1 MILQNFLNT
10 NTYKNKKIAFIGVG
24 VSHTQAILKFAQLGA
39 KVQALDKK
47 PMSPDLV
54 QNFEKLGVELRTGT
68 DYLKDLDADIYFRTP
83 GLPFESEIIQRIRS
97 ANKVVTSEL
106 ELFFKLCPCRTIGV
120 TGSDG
125 KTTTTTIIYKILK
138 QAGKTVHLGGNIG
151 KPLLPYVDNM
161 NKEDIVVVE
170 LSSFQLESMRRS
182 PDIAVITN
190 LTPNHLNVHKTM
202 QNYVDAKK
210 NIVVHQDA
218 FSKVVLNQKDEYTP
232 YFSQIARGQIVNF
245 GFNQAMVQVKEGVL
259 YNSKNQAVI
268 SVDEIKLRGSHNIEN
283 YLAAI
288 AATEDIVA
296 PKDIAKVA
304 KEFNGVEHR
313 IEFCDEINGVK
324 FFNDSI
330 ATTPHRTITG
340 FCVFKEPIVLIVGGS
355 DKGLPFDELG
365 DEIARKVKCV
375 VLMGATANS
384 IKHAI
389 TKSKYFNKNKTKIE
403 LVTKIKDAVEA
414 ATRNAKSGD
423 VVLLSPACASFDMF
437 TSFEER
443 GKMFKFEVQNIKN
456 GRK

>member
-1 MILQNFLNT
+1 MILQNFLNS
-10 NTYKNKKIAFIGVG
+10 YKNKKIAFIGVG

-47 PMSPDLV
+47 PITPDLA
-54 QNFEKLGVELRTGT
+54 QEFTKLRVELKTGT

-83 GLPFESEIIQRIRS
+83 GLPFKSEIIQRIRA
-97 ANKVVTSEL
+97 ANKIVTSEL
-106 ELFFKLCPCRTIGV
+106 ELFFKLCPCRIIGI

-151 KPLLPYVDNM
+151 KPLLPYVDDM

-170 LSSFQLESMRRS
+170 LSSFQLESMRES

-190 LTPNHLNVHKTM
+190 LTPNHLNVHKNM
-202 QNYVDAKK
+202 QNYVAAKE
-210 NIVVHQDA
+210 NIIMHQDA
-218 FSKVVLNQKDEYTP
+218 FSKVVLNQKDEYTH
-232 YFSQIARGQIVNF
+232 YFSQIARGRITTF
-245 GFNQAMVQVKEGVL
+245 GLNQAMAHVKEGVL
-259 YNSKNQAVI
+259 YNSKNQAIVP
-268 SVDEIKLRGSHNIEN
+268 VNEIRLRGAHNIEN

-288 AATEDIVA
+288 AATEDFVEPEDA
-296 PKDIAKVA
+296 ATVA

-313 IEFCDEINGVK
+313 IEFCEEINGVK

-340 FCVFKEPIVLIVGGS
+340 LSVFKEPIVLIAGGS

-365 DEIARKVKCV
+365 DELAKRIKCA

-389 TKSKYFNKNKTKIE
+389 TKSKNFNKNKTKIE
-403 LVTKIKDAVEA
+403 LVTTMKDAVEI
-414 ATRNAKSGD
+414 ATKNAKEGD

-437 TSFEER
+437 NNFEER
-443 GKMFKFEVQNIKN
+443 GKAFKFEVQNIRN
-456 GRK
+456 GRR

>member
-1 MILQNFLNT
+1 MILQNFLNS
-10 NTYKNKKIAFIGVG
+10 YKNEKIAFIGVG
-24 VSHTQAILKFAQLGA
+24 VSHIEAILKFAQLGV

-47 PMSPDLV
+47 PVSPELI
-54 QNFEKLGVELRTGT
+54 QKFEKLGVELRTGV
-68 DYLKDLDADIYFRTP
+68 DYLKDLDAYIYFRTP
-83 GLPFESEIIQRIRS
+83 GLPFESKEIQRIRS
-97 ANKVVTSEL
+97 ANKIVTSEL
-106 ELFFKLCPCRTIGV
+106 ELFFKLCPCQTIGI

-151 KPLLPYVDNM
+151 KPLLPYVDDM

-170 LSSFQLESMRRS
+170 LSSFQLESMRIS
-182 PDIAVITN
+182 PDTAVITN

-202 QNYVDAKK
+202 QSYVDAKK
-210 NIVVHQDA
+210 NIIAHQDA
-218 FSKVVLNQKDEYTP
+218 FSKVVLNQKDEYTH
-232 YFSQIARGQIVNF
+232 YFSQIARGQVITF
-245 GFNQAMVQVKEGVL
+245 GLSQAMVQVKEGTL
-259 YNSKNQAVI
+259 YNSKNQAII

-288 AATEDIVA
+288 AATEDIVK
-296 PKDIAKVA
+296 PEDIATVA

-313 IEFCDEINGVK
+313 IEFCEEINGVK

-340 FCVFKEPIVLIVGGS
+340 LSVFKEPIVLIAGGS

-365 DEIARKVKCV
+365 NEIAKKVKCV

-403 LVTKIKDAVEA
+403 LVTTIRNAVET
-414 ATRNAKSGD
+414 ATKNAKSGD
-423 VVLLSPACASFDMF
+423 VVLFAPACASFDMF
-437 TSFEER
+437 NNFEER
-443 GKMFKFEVQNIKN
+443 GKAFKFEVQNIKN
-456 GRK
+456 GRR

>member
-1 MILQNFLNT
+1 MILQNFLNS
-10 NTYKNKKIAFIGVG
+10 YKNKKIAFIGVG
-24 VSHTQAILKFAQLGA
+24 VSHMQAILKFAQLGA

-47 PMSPDLV
+47 PVVADLV

-68 DYLKDLDADIYFRTP
+68 DYLEDLDADLYFRTP
-83 GLPFESEIIQRIRS
+83 GLPFKSKIIQRIRA
-97 ANKVVTSEL
+97 ANKIVTSEL
-106 ELFFKLCPCRTIGV
+106 ELFFKLCPCQTIGI

-138 QAGKTVHLGGNIG
+138 QAGRTVHLGGNIG
-151 KPLLPYVDNM
+151 KPLLLYVDDM

-170 LSSFQLESMRRS
+170 LSSFQLESMRIS

-210 NIVVHQDA
+210 NIIAHQDA
-218 FSKVVLNQKDEYTP
+218 FSKAVLNQKDEYTH
-232 YFSQIARGQIVNF
+232 YFSQIARGQVVTF
-245 GFNQAMVQVKEGVL
+245 GLNQAMVYVKEGVL
-259 YNSKNQAVI
+259 YNSKNQAI
-268 SVDEIKLRGSHNIEN
+268 ITVDETKLRGSHNIEN

-288 AATEDIVA
+288 AATEDIVE
-296 PKDIAKVA
+296 PEDIATVA

-313 IEFCDEINGVK
+313 IEFCEEINGVK

-330 ATTPHRTITG
+330 ATTPNRAIVG
-340 FCVFKEPIVLIVGGS
+340 ISVFKEPIVLIAGGS

-365 DEIARKVKCV
+365 DEIAKKVKCV
-375 VLMGATANS
+375 VLLGTTANS

-389 TKSKYFNKNKTKIE
+389 TESKYFNKNKTKIE
-403 LVTKIKDAVEA
+403 LVTTIKDAVEA

-423 VVLLSPACASFDMF
+423 VVLLAPACASFDMF
-437 TSFEER
+437 NNFEER
-443 GKMFKFEVQNIKN
+443 GKAFKFEVQNIKN
-456 GRK
+456 GGR